1 MDAGKIFR
9 PANSVIVIWNACRL
23 VVFAESFSTVLPVD
37 LTDCS
42 DADLLSLV
50 AQQDRAAL
58 GMLYDRHSG
67 VLYATILRVM
77 GDPSE
82 AQDVLHDAFLQ
93 IYRKAAAYNP
103 AEGRAVGWLLTVAK
117 NLAIDRVRNASRR
130 RELLAG
136 PGRPEEAVVSGD
148 AVVQKQDEAQHLA
161 QAVAV
166 LPAPQREAL
175 ELAYFGGYTQEEI
188 AERLN
193 QPLGTIKARIRRGLL
208 KLRSVL
214 DAPP

>member
-1 MDAGKIFR
+1 M
-9 PANSVIVIWNACRL
+9 IVFGEARRL
-23 VVFAESFSTVLPVD
+23 IIYAESFSILLPVD
-37 LTDCS
+37 LTEYS
-42 DADLLSLV
+42 DADLLTLV
-50 AQQDRAAL
+50 GQQDRTAL

-93 IYRKAAAYNP
+93 IHRKAGAYDP
-103 AEGRAVGWLLTVAK
+103 TAGRPVGWLVTVAK
-117 NLAIDRVRNASRR
+117 NLAIDRVRNAKRR

-136 PGRPEEAVVSGD
+136 PGRPEEPAVSGE
-148 AVVQKQDEAQHLA
+148 AQVHKQDEAKHLVH
-161 QAVAV
+161 AVAA
-166 LPAPQREAL
+166 LPPPQRQAL

-188 AERLN
+188 SERL
-193 QPLGTIKARIRRGLL
+193 QEPLGTIKARIRRGLM

-214 DAPP
+214 EAST